1 MIAQQPAFL
10 IKNASGKSF
19 HDSFSV
25 LLLPVSPAFRTVPSP
40 ADSPCRFADWTVPNR
55 MPDDGTVACLPLL
68 PVTDRLNE
76 HPQASILSSALFP
89 AGQVHHLPSLVFC
102 PLPPWQHTRLPTR
115 FSVRLP
121 DPCRANSSEAEAPTE
136 QHPPNRLWQ
145 EKGFGS
151 LDSAAWWLFRVSPLF
166 LLEH

>member
-19 HDSFSV
+19 HASFSV

-40 ADSPCRFADWTVPNR
+40 ADSPCRFAGWRVSNR
-55 MPDDGTVACLPLL
+55 MPDDGSVTCLPLL
-68 PVTDRLNE
+68 PVTDRLKE
-76 HPQASILSSALFP
+76 HPQASILSSTLFP
-89 AGQVHHLPSLVFC
+89 AGQVHYLPSLVSC
-102 PLPPWQHTRLPTR
+102 PLPPRQHARLPTG
-115 FSVRLP
+115 FSGRLP
-121 DPCRANSSEAEAPTE
+121 VPCRANSPEAEATTE
-136 QHPPNRLWQ
+136 QQPANQLWQ

-151 LDSAAWWLFRVSPLF
+151 LDRAAWWLFRVSPLL